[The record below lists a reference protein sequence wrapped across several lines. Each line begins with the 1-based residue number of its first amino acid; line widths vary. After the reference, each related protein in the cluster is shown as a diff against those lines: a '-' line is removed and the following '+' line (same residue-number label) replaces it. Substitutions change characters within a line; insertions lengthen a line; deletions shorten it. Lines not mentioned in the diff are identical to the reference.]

1 MWFGT
6 RNAGA
11 AANVTREGRGR
22 NGNRTFGVRISR
34 KTKTSSRHRPQGQ
47 RARPQMTVHSPQRP
61 WRGQREAC
69 AQQVRRARSEAG
81 VRGRGAISRDLRSTP
96 LLLHPTL
103 AQCTLKEFSN
113 YSPQNQAETKIL
125 RGGFIPREWRL
136 ALSRTREPAPSSIFR
151 ESTSTRCFSLN
162 LEFRTPKV
170 LLCKPDS

>member
-1 MWFGT
+1 MLWNCRAPT
-6 RNAGA
+6 RNPVA
-11 AANVTREGRGR
+11 
-22 NGNRTFGVRISR
+22 
-34 KTKTSSRHRPQGQ
+34 KTEFPQHLVGTLNY
-47 RARPQMTVHSPQRP
+47 TV
-61 WRGQREAC
+61 
-69 AQQVRRARSEAG
+69 
-81 VRGRGAISRDLRSTP
+81 
-96 LLLHPTL
+96 

-170 LLCKPDS
+170 LLCKAVNYLVIENRGW